1 MSHIHSY
8 PKVWAVGHGAISD
21 LFAGED
27 LLVEE
32 KIDGS
37 QFSFGVLDGEISMRS
52 KGVAVLAEVSG
63 MFAAAVNTVKEL
75 APRLHPSWVYRGEY
89 LAKPKHNCLAYERV
103 PLHNIILFD
112 INTGDEVYLSRAE
125 KEAEAERIGLEIV
138 PVLYQGPVKSQ
149 EQFYRLLERDSLLGG
164 VKIEGIV
171 LKNYSRF
178 GLDKKVLMGKYVSE
192 TFKETHSKEWKASN
206 PTMSDVVDRII
217 ATLRSEQRWNKSIQ
231 RLRDSGQ
238 LENSPRDIGKL
249 MKAVQE
255 DIREE
260 EQEFMA
266 KKLLE
271 YAVPRI
277 LRASVGGLPEFYKR
291 TLVDSVIPSECSVIP
306 PAASIS
312 DATTDVAAA
321 RNAKG

>member
-1 MSHIHSY
+1 MSNIHSY
-8 PKVWAVGHGAISD
+8 PKVWAVGHGAISG

-32 KIDGS
+32 KVDGS
-37 QFSFGVLDGEISMRS
+37 QFSFGIIGGEISMRS
-52 KGVAVLAEVSG
+52 KGVAVLDEVAG
-63 MFAAAVNTVKEL
+63 MFSLAVKGVKEL
-75 APRLHPSWVYRGEY
+75 APILHPEWVYRGEY
-89 LAKPKHNCLAYERV
+89 LAKPKHNCLNYSRV
-103 PLHNIILFD
+103 PKFNIILFD

-125 KEAEAERIGLEIV
+125 KEAEAARLGMEIV
-138 PVLYQGPVKSQ
+138 PVLYEGPVKSQ
-149 EQFYRLLERDSLLGG
+149 EQFYRLLEHDSVLGG

-171 LKNYSRF
+171 LKNYSRY

-192 TFKETHSKEWKASN
+192 DFKETHSKEWKASN
-206 PTMSDVVDRII
+206 PTISDVVDRII

-231 RLRDSGQ
+231 RLRDAGE

-260 EQEFMA
+260 EQDFMA

-291 TLVDSVIPSECSVIP
+291 TLVESALPEVE
-306 PAASIS
+306 A
-312 DATTDVAAA
+312 
-321 RNAKG
+321 